1 MIELKFSA
9 EMASSQASILLQ
21 IIAVIDGYKKWNENN
36 TIRFKNKIKISIT
49 QKQNRNIKK

>member
-36 TIRFKNKIKISIT
+36 TTRFKNKIKISIT